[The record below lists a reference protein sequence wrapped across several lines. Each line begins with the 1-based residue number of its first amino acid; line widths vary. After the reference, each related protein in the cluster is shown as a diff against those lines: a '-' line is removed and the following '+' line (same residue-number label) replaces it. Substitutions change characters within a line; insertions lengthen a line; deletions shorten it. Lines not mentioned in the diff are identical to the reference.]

1 LDIKKIE
8 GSQKRLDNVLFI
20 SLESIRIIALLLLP
34 VMPATMNNLLSFL
47 DIKESERGLNN
58 IKFGK
63 TASRKF
69 VGTRPDLFRKVL

>member
-1 LDIKKIE
+1 
-8 GSQKRLDNVLFI
+8 
-20 SLESIRIIALLLLP
+20 
-34 VMPATMNNLLSFL
+34 MPATMNNLLSFL